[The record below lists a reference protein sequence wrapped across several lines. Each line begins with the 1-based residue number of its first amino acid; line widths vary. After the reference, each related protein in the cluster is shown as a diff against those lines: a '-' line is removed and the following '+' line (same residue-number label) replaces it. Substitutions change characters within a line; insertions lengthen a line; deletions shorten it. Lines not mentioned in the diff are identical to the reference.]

1 MNRETVLAFIATELK
16 DLIKAAGIPAN
27 DDPTAFGFVINE
39 AIDWGGND
47 EDEVNACA
55 RFFALRR
62 IEAHYINSGV
72 ALPKT
77 FSERM
82 AEAKELCAEYPFA
95 QE

>member
-1 MNRETVLAFIATELK
+1 MNRETVLAFIATELE

-39 AIDWGGND
+39 AFDWGGTD
-47 EDEVNACA
+47 EDGVKNCA
-55 RFFALRR
+55 KFFALRR
-62 IEAHYINSGV
+62 IEAQFINSGQ

-77 FSERM
+77 FSEQM
-82 AEAKELCAEYPFA
+82 SEVKELCKEYPFA